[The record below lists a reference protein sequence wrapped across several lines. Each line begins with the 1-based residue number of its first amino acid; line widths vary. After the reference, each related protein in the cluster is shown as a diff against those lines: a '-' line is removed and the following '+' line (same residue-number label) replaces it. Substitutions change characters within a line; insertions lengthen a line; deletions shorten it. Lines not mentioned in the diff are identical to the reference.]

1 MTESFML
8 CISHQNYE
16 GDNIKKDEIGGACSR
31 YGDEV
36 RSVLVIDGET

>member
-16 GDNIKKDEIGGACSR
+16 GDKIKKDEMGVPRPSHGE
-31 YGDEV
+31 EV